1 MSNEDQSN
9 HEFSNYLNAK
19 YAEPLDLSS
28 EDIDELVEDL
38 KEWGIEDSQK
48 FEEHILLASNY
59 FEGIKDHASNLY
71 AALYGED
78 QSKKHYES
86 LTYIDYEDYLFFFH
100 GDL

>member
-1 MSNEDQSN
+1 MTSNNQATI
-9 HEFSNYLNAK
+9 EFSNYLNAK

-38 KEWGIEDSQK
+38 KEWGIQDSQK

-59 FEGIKDHASNLY
+59 FEGIKDHASDLY

-78 QSKKHYES
+78 KSKKYYES